1 MNKSNDMNDALS
13 TPSSQPSQ
21 KKKIRWVTPLIFEV
35 LLLYV
40 LVIGGLF
47 RYVGITWGEWQYL
60 HPDERFLVWVGTD
73 IQPIGT
79 PPEALR
85 SPPNSDTIPY
95 RAAFGD
101 AYPDC
106 EAWGGYFDASCSP
119 LNPNNRGHSFYV
131 YGTLPMFLTRYLVQ
145 GFYGHSGF
153 NEMTI
158 VGRVL
163 SALVDLLSVILVYA
177 IGSRAFK
184 KPVGLLAAAFSAFT
198 VLNIQ
203 QSHFFTMDT
212 FFNFFTLLAIY
223 YAVRVSQV
231 KHEPD
236 TGQLNDSLSADET
249 GIEQSPPLLS
259 RLVDFIKHPYFGLS
273 IAFGIALGC
282 AVASKLNSAP
292 VAFVLPVAFGLLVL
306 RKPAHERTP

>member
-1 MNKSNDMNDALS
+1 MNNLNDMNDALS
-13 TPSSQPSQ
+13 TPPSQPSQ
-21 KKKIRWVTPLIFEV
+21 KKKIRWVTPLIVEV

-79 PPEALR
+79 LHEHLG

-131 YGTLPMFLTRYLVQ
+131 YGTLPMFLTRYVVQ
-145 GFYGHSGF
+145 WWYGHSGF
-153 NEMTI
+153 NEMTD

-163 SALVDLLSVILVYA
+163 SALVDLFSVVLVYA
-177 IGSRAFK
+177 IGSRVFNK
-184 KPVGLLAAAFSAFT
+184 RVGLLAAAFSAFP

-203 QSHFFTMDT
+203 QSPFFTW
-212 FFNFFTLLAIY
+212 I
-223 YAVRVSQV
+223 
-231 KHEPD
+231 H
-236 TGQLNDSLSADET
+236 
-249 GIEQSPPLLS
+249 SPTSSP
-259 RLVDFIKHPYFGLS
+259 
-273 IAFGIALGC
+273 C
-282 AVASKLNSAP
+282 W
-292 VAFVLPVAFGLLVL
+292 
-306 RKPAHERTP
+306 